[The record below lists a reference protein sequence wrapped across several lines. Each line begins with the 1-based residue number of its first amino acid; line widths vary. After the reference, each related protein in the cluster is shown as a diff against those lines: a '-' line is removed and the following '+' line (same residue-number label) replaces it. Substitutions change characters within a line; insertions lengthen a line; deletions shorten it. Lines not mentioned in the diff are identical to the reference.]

1 MQCASIVSTFAQ
13 SQHDF
18 PVILENTRY
27 GAHLMSKTE
36 RKQYAAILESKEMEL
51 AGRLGNR
58 DGIEIEKAADPLDE
72 VQSAGEREF
81 AIRNLH
87 RDSNLLRK
95 VRSALARIARDTYGA
110 CLHCG
115 EEINAKRLAAV
126 PWTAY
131 CIKCQEKADRH
142 EFETTEDLDGLLADA
157 A

>member
-1 MQCASIVSTFAQ
+1 
-13 SQHDF
+13 
-18 PVILENTRY
+18 
-27 GAHLMSKTE
+27 MSKTE
-36 RKQYAAILESKEMEL
+36 RKQYAAMLESEEAEL

-72 VQSAGEREF
+72 VQSAGEREL

-95 VRSALARIARDTYGA
+95 VGTALTRIARGAYGA
-110 CLHCG
+110 CLHC
-115 EEINAKRLAAV
+115 EAEINAKRLKAV

-131 CIKCQEKADRH
+131 CIQCQEAADRH
-142 EFETTEDLDGLLADA
+142 EFETTEDVDGLLADA